1 MGNIVI
7 LDENTSNKIAA
18 GEVIERPASLVKE
31 LVENSIDAGANII
44 SVEIRNG
51 GISYIKITDNG
62 CGIAEDDA
70 VIAFERHATSKIR
83 NSNDLDSINTL
94 GFRGE
99 ALASIAAVASVEL
112 TSRVVNNTNG
122 TYVKIQGG
130 NVLEVKK
137 TGCPVGTTFIIREL
151 FYNTPAR
158 FKFLKKDSTEAGYIS
173 DVIERIALGN
183 PHISIRL
190 TANGSTVLH
199 TPGNGDLLS
208 VIYSIYGKETAKSCI
223 EVSYED
229 EKVKIYGYAGKQ
241 EIARNNRN
249 YQSLFVNTRYIKS
262 KLISSAI
269 DEAYKTILMK
279 NKFPFIVLFTEINP
293 MLVDVNVH
301 PTKMEVRFSDEQGI
315 FRSIYHAVNNALI
328 TGQDFREVVTPEV
341 KKEDFKMP
349 ENKYIKPVEYA
360 QQSLENSKLQ
370 VAETAA
376 AFETKKSSVISKPDI
391 KKYSQPEGNNSLRE
405 YLKESEKTD
414 VKPAVQAVKEIVP
427 QKVTT
432 ADNKVAEQA
441 VYKTVEEKDK
451 SVSDLTS
458 ARIVG
463 QVFSTYIILQSG
475 EEMLLIDQHA
485 AHERI
490 TYEMLKEKYEKNE
503 SLAQYLLNPEVIELT
518 YQEFKLVQDEKET
531 LSKLGFT
538 YEEFGSNS
546 IILRSVPANDSGLIK
561 EIFHKVLDEIF
572 SRSNHEISEKVDDV
586 LYSIACKASV
596 KANRK
601 LDDAEV
607 TSLVNQLSSLRN
619 PFTCPHGRPT
629 VLKLS
634 KYELEKMFKRIV

>member
-44 SVEIRNG
+44 SLEIRNG

-112 TSRVVNNTNG
+112 TSRVANNTNG

-130 NVLEVKK
+130 NVLEIKK

-208 VIYSIYGKETAKSCI
+208 VIYSIYGKEIAKSCI

-229 EKVKIYGYAGKQ
+229 EKIKIFGYAGKQ

-249 YQSLFVNTRYIKS
+249 HQSLFVNSRYIKS

-269 DEAYKTILMK
+269 DEAYKTLLMK
-279 NKFPFIVLFTEINP
+279 NKFPFIVLFTDINP

-315 FRSIYHAVNNALI
+315 FRSVYHAVNNALI
-328 TGQDFREVVTPEV
+328 TGQDFREVVTPEI
-341 KKEDFKMP
+341 KKEDFRMP
-349 ENKYIKPVEYA
+349 ENNYIKPVEYT

-376 AFETKKSSVISKPDI
+376 VFETKKSPVISKPDI
-391 KKYSQPEGNNSLRE
+391 KKYSQSEGNNSLRE
-405 YLKESEKTD
+405 YLKETEKAA
-414 VKPAVQAVKEIVP
+414 VKPVVQAIKEIAP
-427 QKVTT
+427 QKIST
-432 ADNKVAEQA
+432 ADNKVPEPI
-441 VYKTVEEKDK
+441 VSKTVEEKEK
-451 SVSDLTS
+451 GVSDLTN

-518 YQEFKLVQDEKET
+518 FQEFKLVQDEKET
-531 LSKLGFT
+531 LLKLGFT

-561 EIFHKVLDEIF
+561 EMFHKVLDDIF

-607 TSLVNQLSSLRN
+607 TSLVKQLSSLRN